1 MNRTRLTTINLYA
14 GAIRLAAF
22 ASALTAVEP
31 EPPTTTPTTII
42 AVLSIA
48 KPITAREN
56 PASAITT
63 ATPNRSGGAP
73 HSLTVF
79 VASVIVV
86 PISYTERAALAV
98 SDAARLRSRT
108 AAQSSSV
115 IAVRPANV
123 FGPASRWPPSIAMV
137 SPVR

>member
-48 KPITAREN
+48 KPITAKEN
-56 PASAITT
+56 PASYNHRHA
-63 ATPNRSGGAP
+63 
-73 HSLTVF
+73 
-79 VASVIVV
+79 
-86 PISYTERAALAV
+86 
-98 SDAARLRSRT
+98 
-108 AAQSSSV
+108 
-115 IAVRPANV
+115 
-123 FGPASRWPPSIAMV
+123 
-137 SPVR
+137 

>member
-1 MNRTRLTTINLYA
+1 VA
-14 GAIRLAAF
+14 
-22 ASALTAVEP
+22 
-31 EPPTTTPTTII
+31 
-42 AVLSIA
+42 LSIA
-48 KPITAREN
+48 KPITAKEN

-63 ATPNRSGGAP
+63 AMPNRRGGTP

-86 PISYTERAALAV
+86 PISYTERAALAAA
-98 SDAARLRSRT
+98 DAARLRSRA

-123 FGPASRWPPSIAMV
+123 LGPASR
-137 SPVR
+137 